1 MIMRSSATISG
12 FLVDQI
18 SIPSGS
24 LISAMPLIQCPECNH
39 SVSDK
44 AVACPNCGFPMETE
58 SETVKFDQKSSTD
71 HPVDITESPY
81 HVHLA
86 SPQPPLLGIDEAT
99 VTSGCP
105 ENTRQSQ
112 TANAHQQ
119 SPDYPVVPQ
128 HQHNENAI
136 KKRKINKSRVRWVR
150 VMFWILW
157 PTAIFIL
164 TLLMINAYGY
174 KRSPDSNYAQAAA
187 LGQLLATAVAAYAL
201 VGIPCAM
208 IEMIICIFRK
218 REDPTVRLPII
229 NLVIPSGIL
238 ILVLYNGQKAAKL
251 ITEASQEKGNRIEED
266 ISDQK
271 RNDEKFEQ
279 EITSLREVYKSGID
293 DRQKQLDAVNEGIEI
308 VPEPLEE
315 RFEKMR
321 EIVDSSDGY
330 RGLAMKSMVEALR
343 EMSAL
348 GQEYQKASTE
358 VVRPSEHDLQHL
370 YECKKSLTRC
380 KLLVQKLNQITANY
394 REYLEKKIPHS
405 PETIPFKDFD
415 KDLYA
420 VARKASIDGS
430 CKSVTSTFLAH
441 YQTEENL
448 FDIMIEE
455 VDFLIE
461 TFKDWEISPDGK
473 TLFAN
478 QSDLDKLNDIQR
490 RIENEGK
497 RSEELGQKMLD
508 EQREKL
514 EKLEK
519 LGN

>member
-1 MIMRSSATISG
+1 
-12 FLVDQI
+12 
-18 SIPSGS
+18 
-24 LISAMPLIQCPECNH
+24 
-39 SVSDK
+39 
-44 AVACPNCGFPMETE
+44 METE
-58 SETVKFDQKSSTD
+58 SETVKFDQKCSTD

-105 ENTRQSQ
+105 DSPGQSE
-112 TANAHQQ
+112 TVNAHQQ

-128 HQHNENAI
+128 PQHNESTIN
-136 KKRKINKSRVRWVR
+136 KRKIDNSRVRWVR
-150 VMFWILW
+150 LMFWILW
-157 PTAIFIL
+157 LMVIFIWML
-164 TLLMINAYGY
+164 GLINNYGY
-174 KRSPDSNYAQAAA
+174 RRSPDSSFALAAV
-187 LGQLLATAVAAYAL
+187 LRELLVTAVTAYAII
-201 VGIPCAM
+201 GIPCAM
-208 IEMIICIFRK
+208 IEIIICIFRK
-218 REDPTVRLPII
+218 RKDSSVRLPISNFI
-229 NLVIPSGIL
+229 AKFVIL
-238 ILVLYNGQKAAKL
+238 ILISIGGPLATML
-251 ITEASQEKGNRIEED
+251 IPGAYQEKGNRIEED

-380 KLLVQKLNQITANY
+380 KLLMQKLNHITANY

-430 CKSVTSTFLAH
+430 CKSVTSTFLAN